1 MILNEINKIAHY
13 QIIMPFKVCIQMPPR
28 IICIKKDLPT
38 PVSLFFSKSL
48 IEILFLKRFKIFSC
62 YLITIITV
70 ILSSPIFLSINRGL
84 IPFCNYAWVV
94 FLETSTNCAMILQS
108 KVLSEF

>member
-13 QIIMPFKVCIQMPPR
+13 QTIMPFKVYIQMPPC

-48 IEILFLKRFKIFSC
+48 IEILFLKISC

-70 ILSSPIFLSINRGL
+70 VLSSPIFFNNNRGL
-84 IPFCNYAWVV
+84 TPFCNYAWVV
-94 FLETSTNCAMILQS
+94 FLETSTNCAIVLQS
-108 KVLSEF
+108 KVLSGF